1 MYGHD
6 DIINL
11 SNKEV
16 EQKMAH
22 VVNILI
28 DLENDINKSEELFG
42 VKPDDLTPG
51 DVSEEFAKNWN
62 DKWFKSL
69 DNKET
74 PQERYV
80 SWFKKAT
87 NVIKNDYKVALK

>member
-1 MYGHD
+1 
-6 DIINL
+6 
-11 SNKEV
+11 
-16 EQKMAH
+16 MAH

-28 DLENDINKSEELFG
+28 DLEDDIKNSEELFG
-42 VKPDDLTPG
+42 VKADDLTPG
-51 DVSEEFAKNWN
+51 DVGEEFAKDWN

-80 SWFKKAT
+80 SWFKKA
-87 NVIKNDYKVALK
+87 NDVIKNDYKVALK